1 MSPAQT
7 DARPGAVPRSRPFS
21 LLTLMVALLAAV
33 ATLVLPGAGRADA
46 LSRPSQTMYTP
57 PSNAP
62 SPGSYYPRAM
72 RLQYNGSANGTML
85 ATFEQYTSGTPVFPI
100 YRSTDNGNSWTKI
113 SEVAD
118 TQNGWGMRWQPELFE
133 LPTAM
138 GGFPAGTILAA
149 GASVPADRSAI
160 KIDVYASTDRGQ
172 TWSFVSNI
180 ATGGPA
186 YDQNGNGNTP
196 VWEPFFLVAN
206 GKLIVYYSDQR
217 DPDHGQKLV
226 HQVSTDLRNWGP
238 VVDDVAMP
246 TFSQRPGMA
255 TVAKLPNGN
264 YVMTYEYGGS
274 PAGNF
279 AVYYKISSDPEAFDS
294 VTGIPLRSTDGV
306 VPTSTPY
313 ITWLPTGGPN
323 GTLVVGAYSTGDL
336 FLNTQNGAANTWT
349 RINSNVAP
357 GYSRGMLP
365 LADGHS
371 LLVLSGGSAR
381 STGVNP
387 VTYSTIDLGGGISDG
402 ATYTLSNAGSDLRLT
417 IAGGSTT
424 NGTGA
429 TQQNSTTATD
439 QRWRFVQQSS
449 GYFKIFNV
457 ASGKV
462 LGVENQSTAN
472 GARILQWD
480 DNGTLDHEWAVAP
493 HPAGGYTITNRVSGK
508 HLEIPNASTATGT
521 NAVQWSGTSCD
532 CQRWDFTQTALPPL
546 GTGQYILVNKNSGK
560 YLDIPQGS
568 TATNT
573 AANQWQNSACVCQL
587 FTFQSA
593 GGGAWAIKN
602 VNSGLNLDIRDSST
616 TAGAVVVQNTP
627 SAADSQKWTLVEAG
641 DGYYELKNV
650 RSGFH
655 AGVAQSSTSNGAPVV
670 QWNDVSNDDQLWK
683 IVRIN

>member
-7 DARPGAVPRSRPFS
+7 GARPGAAPRSRPLF
-21 LLTLMVALLAAV
+21 LLTLLFALLSAV
-33 ATLVLPGAGRADA
+33 ATLVLPAAGRADA
-46 LSRPSQTMYTP
+46 LARPSQTMYTP
-57 PSNAP
+57 PSDAP
-62 SPGSYYPRAM
+62 SPGSLYPRAM
-72 RLQYNGSANGTML
+72 RMRYNGSANGTML
-85 ATFEQYTSGTPVFPI
+85 ATFEQYTTGTPVFPI
-100 YRSTDNGNSWTKI
+100 YRSTDNGNAWTKI

-118 TQNGWGMRWQPELFE
+118 TQNGWGMRWEPELFE

-138 GGFPAGTILAA
+138 GDFPAGTILAA

-172 TWSFVSNI
+172 TWTFVSNI
-180 ATGGPA
+180 ATGGA
-186 YDQNGNGNTP
+186 AFDTNGNTP
-196 VWEPFFLVAN
+196 VWEPFFLVSG

-217 DPDHGQKLV
+217 DPAHGQKVV
-226 HQVSTDLRNWGP
+226 HQVSTDVRTWGP

-246 TFSQRPGMA
+246 TYSQRPGMP

-279 AVYYKISSDPEAFDS
+279 AVYYKISADPEAFNS

-323 GTLVVGAYSTGDL
+323 GTLVVSTYSTGDL
-336 FLNTQNGAANTWT
+336 FLNTANGAADTWT
-349 RINSNVAP
+349 RINSTVAG

-371 LLVLSGGSAR
+371 LLVLSGGSGG
-381 STGVNP
+381 SNLHNP
-387 VTYSTIDLGGGISDG
+387 VTYGTIDLGGGISDG
-402 ATYTLSNAGSDLRLT
+402 ATYTVSNANSGLKLA

-424 NGTGA
+424 NGAYA
-429 TQQNSTTATD
+429 TQQNTDNATD
-439 QRWRFVQQSS
+439 QQWRLVAQPS
-449 GYFKIFNV
+449 GFFKIFNI

-472 GARILQWD
+472 GAKILQWD

-493 HPAGGYTITNRVSGK
+493 HPAGGYTLTNRVTGK
-508 HLEIPNASTATGT
+508 YLEIPNASTTTGT
-521 NAVQWSGTSCD
+521 TADQWSDTGCA
-532 CQRWDFTQTALPPL
+532 CQRWNFTQTALPPL

-573 AANQWQNSACVCQL
+573 AAQQWQNSACFCQMY
-587 FTFQSA
+587 TFQSA
-593 GGGAWAIKN
+593 GGGAWTIKN
-602 VNSGLNLDIRDSST
+602 ANSNLNLDIRSGST
-616 TAGAVVVQNTP
+616 AAGAVVVQNTP
-627 SAADSQKWTLVEAG
+627 SAANSQKWTLADAG
-641 DGYYELKNV
+641 NGYYELKNV
-650 RSGFH
+650 NSGLN

-670 QWNDVSNDDQLWK
+670 QWTDLNVDDQLWK

>member
-1 MSPAQT
+1 MSS
-7 DARPGAVPRSRPFS
+7 ARPGARSGVAPRSRPVFF
-21 LLTLMVALLAAV
+21 LTLMFALLAAV
-33 ATLVLPGAGRADA
+33 SALVLPAAGRADA
-46 LSRPSQTMYTP
+46 LARPSQTMYTP

-62 SPGSYYPRAM
+62 SPGSLYPRAM
-72 RLQYNGSANGTML
+72 RMQHNGSANGTML
-85 ATFEQYTSGTPVFPI
+85 ATFEQYTSGTPVLPI

-118 TQNGWGMRWQPELFE
+118 TQNGWGMRWEPELFE
-133 LPTAM
+133 LPTAV

-172 TWSFVSNI
+172 SWTFVSNI
-180 ATGGPA
+180 ATGGA
-186 YDQNGNGNTP
+186 AFDTNGNTP
-196 VWEPFFLVAN
+196 VWEPFFLVSG

-217 DPDHGQKLV
+217 DPDHGQKIV
-226 HQVSTDLRNWGP
+226 HQVSTDVRTWGP

-246 TFSQRPGMA
+246 TYSQRPGMP

-264 YVMTYEYGGS
+264 YIMTYEYGGS

-279 AVYYKISSDPEAFDS
+279 AVYYKISSDPEAFNS

-313 ITWLPTGGPN
+313 VTWLPTGGPN

-357 GYSRGMLP
+357 GYSRGLLP

-371 LLVLSGGSAR
+371 LLVLSGGSGG
-381 STGVNP
+381 SNLSNP

-402 ATYTLSNAGSDLRLT
+402 ATYTVSNANSDLKLA

-424 NGTGA
+424 NGTNA
-429 TQQNSTTATD
+429 TQQNSSNGTD
-439 QRWRFVQQSS
+439 QQWRFAQQPS

-457 ASGKV
+457 ATGKV
-462 LGVENQSTAN
+462 LGVQNQSTAD
-472 GARILQWD
+472 GAKIVQWD

-493 HPAGGYTITNRVSGK
+493 NPAGGYTLTNRVTGK
-508 HLEIPNASTATGT
+508 YLEIPNASTAVGT
-521 NAVQWSGTSCD
+521 QAGQWSGTSCA
-532 CQRWDFTQTALPPL
+532 CQRWNLAQTALPPL
-546 GTGQYILVNKNSGK
+546 GTGQYVLVNKNSGR

-568 TATNT
+568 TAANT
-573 AANQWQNSACVCQL
+573 AAQQWQNSACFCQL

-593 GGGAWAIKN
+593 GGGAWTIKN
-602 VNSGLNLDIRDSST
+602 VNSNLNLDIRGGST
-616 TAGAVVVQNTP
+616 TAGAAVVQNTP
-627 SAADSQKWTLVEAG
+627 STANSQKWTLSDAG
-641 DGYYELKNV
+641 NGYYELKNAG
-650 RSGFH
+650 SGLN
-655 AGVAQSSTSNGAPVV
+655 AGVAQSSTSNGATVV
-670 QWNDVSNDDQLWK
+670 QWNDVNVDDQLWK